1 MNKFEI
7 INENE
12 DSVVNLPNKEKD
24 SSNHSFMIQ
33 EEKDPAPQNNK
44 NETASAVSDHESQ
57 YSEEEL
63 QPTIPKQSSN
73 TVSNFKP
80 KPNLKN
86 FDHFNPYM
94 NPSKKKPAR
103 ETQSYGDNE
112 TQASDDPSEEDDDD
126 ISESSSD
133 RKSGS
138 SDDDTQFSRR
148 KRRRRSKNSSTE
160 YFQKQKLL
168 QELEDLKQRGY
179 IVHQKYSIQSKLE
192 DLNNEVE
199 LGNNSLDLQSNQLLA
214 ENIFF
219 WLIRGIEMSTFK
231 FNPLGLKL
239 NGLYDSTIQH
249 KNIIKHNIRSILK
262 KHTGPD
268 GSPWSPEF
276 MLVGVICFSIVTTH
290 FANTFMKDNPMIG
303 NAVNAMGTAMNAM
316 NENPNFMDNIMKT
329 MSGLF
334 QTPSNAPQPSNSNQY
349 KSNAQPQTSPDINDY
364 ISRFFP
370 QQPPSNLNV
379 TPQQQQQN
387 NFMQPPQQTRIPTTT
402 TKQPNN
408 ESDRFSVMSSDSDVS
423 DIDLTKARQK
433 KRIKRKNKT
442 LYID

>member
-12 DSVVNLPNKEKD
+12 DSVVHLPNNEKE
-24 SSNHSFMIQ
+24 SSSHSFMIQ
-33 EEKDPAPQNNK
+33 EEKDPAPQTK
-44 NETASAVSDHESQ
+44 NDTTSASVVSDHESQ

-63 QPTIPKQSSN
+63 QPTQAKQSSN
-73 TVSNFKP
+73 AVPTFKP

-94 NPSKKKPAR
+94 NPSKKKPVR
-103 ETQSYGDNE
+103 DTRSYDDNE
-112 TQASDDPSEEDDDD
+112 THASEESEVSDDV
-126 ISESSSD
+126 SESSSD

-148 KRRRRSKNSSTE
+148 KRRRSKNSSKE

-219 WLIRGIEMSTFK
+219 WLIRGIEMSTLK
-231 FNPLGLKL
+231 FNPLGLQL

-249 KNIIKHNIRSILK
+249 KNIIKHNIRAILK
-262 KHTGPD
+262 KHTGPE

-276 MLVGVICFSIVTTH
+276 MLCGVICFSIVTTH

-334 QTPSNAPQPSNSNQY
+334 QTSNNAPQPSNSNQY
-349 KSNAQPQTSPDINDY
+349 KSNATPQTSPDINDY

-379 TPQQQQQN
+379 TPQN

-402 TKQPNN
+402 TQSNTNKN

-423 DIDLTKARQK
+423 DIDLTKARQQ